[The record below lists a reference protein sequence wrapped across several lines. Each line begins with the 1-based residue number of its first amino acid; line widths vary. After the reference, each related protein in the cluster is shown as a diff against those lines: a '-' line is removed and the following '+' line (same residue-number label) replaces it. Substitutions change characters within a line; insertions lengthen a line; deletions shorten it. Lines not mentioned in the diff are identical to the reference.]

1 MCKEKT
7 FAQESQTPDSPT
19 STPTETSSVKRLF
32 KLGLQT
38 PILDKMDI
46 FQCIDFAAQEG
57 FESLEVAAWKPLP
70 PGQKPSRRYADVATL
85 RVLDVLDEK
94 TGPAEVEKILAYS
107 EEKGVELASSLFCG
121 NPLANPADAEWMLKV
136 IQASAKLKIPVLTCF
151 TGRVKEMNLEDS
163 FQLLEKVFKPIVAEA
178 ERHNVKLAIEHCPM
192 LFSAA
197 EMPYGCNLM
206 STPAI
211 WERAFELIPSD
222 YFGICIN
229 ISHFCWLGI
238 NLIEPIY
245 NFAPKILAAHA
256 KDIKVHCRKLE
267 RVGILAPPLD
277 YMEPILPGL
286 GGDVP
291 WADYFDALYRIKFQG
306 SVCLEFEDKRFEP
319 KKGEDDEITRRAIL
333 KAKRFL
339 DQFVV

>member
-1 MCKEKT
+1 MCKEK
-7 FAQESQTPDSPT
+7 FAQTSQTPDSPA
-19 STPTETSSVKRLF
+19 SAPTETSIKRLF

-46 FQCIDFAAQEG
+46 FQCIDFAVECG
-57 FESLEVAAWKPLP
+57 FQSLEIAAWPPLP
-70 PGQKPSRRYADVATL
+70 EGQKPSRRYADVAQL

-94 TGPAEVEKILAYS
+94 NGPAEIEKILAYS
-107 EEKGVELASSLFCG
+107 EEKGVEPASSLFCG

-151 TGRVKEMNLEDS
+151 TGRVKDMNLEDS

-178 ERHNVKLAIEHCPM
+178 ERYDVKLAVEHCPM
-192 LFSAA
+192 LFTET

-211 WERAFELIPSD
+211 WERAFQLIPSD
-222 YFGICIN
+222 HFGICAD
-229 ISHFCWLGI
+229 ISHFTWLSVD
-238 NLIEPIY
+238 PI
-245 NFAPKILAAHA
+245 APLYEFRTKIFSAHA
-256 KDIKVHCRKLE
+256 KDIKVHRRKLE

-277 YMEPILPGL
+277 YMEPILPGF

-291 WADYFDALYRIKFQG
+291 WADYFDALYRIGFSG
-306 SVCLEFEDKRFEP
+306 TVALEFEDKRFEP

-339 DQFVV
+339 DQFVA